1 MTRSSDSCLLPLSPM
16 SAKSRLHPA
25 AKVGL
30 ILALLAALVAV
41 VLHFTRPVAM
51 VQAVTRGLAVNA
63 VPGSVT
69 VFAEYQMDLKS
80 EIGGRVLRS
89 GLDDG
94 LQVKEGDFLVQLDT
108 GDLDLEI
115 ERIESEYAAHR
126 ARLAVGTSIKLEL
139 QTAREDLA
147 NTERLFKLGSVSET
161 QLVQQQRQVRSIE
174 QRQEQ
179 EKVANQLAT
188 DTFENTLKVKRRQR
202 EKMTI
207 IAPFNGIVS
216 KTYAR
221 PGDLISGGAPI
232 ATLISTNRTVEA
244 KISEENFAGLA
255 IGQRASVRFL
265 GYGDELYSATISK
278 ILPTADAET
287 QRYII
292 HLEVALALDKLVPGL
307 TGEVSIVVGQRDAA
321 TIIPRRA
328 LRGNEVFVVAG
339 GRVELR
345 KVKLGYV
352 ALNMAEITEGLQ
364 EGEQVIVEELD
375 LFRPGMGVRTQVLE

>member
-1 MTRSSDSCLLPLSPM
+1 M

-221 PGDLISGGAPI
+221 PGDLIGGGAPI

-292 HLEVALALDKLVPGL
+292 HLEVDLPLDKLVPGL

-321 TIIPRRA
+321 AIIPRRA
-328 LRGNEVFVVAG
+328 LRGNEVFVVSG

-364 EGEQVIVEELD
+364 EGELVIVEELD

>member
-1 MTRSSDSCLLPLSPM
+1 M

-30 ILALLAALVAV
+30 ILALLAALGAV

-51 VQAVTRGLAVNA
+51 VEAVTQGLAVNA

-94 LQVKEGDFLVQLDT
+94 LPVKEGDFLVQLDT

-126 ARLAVGTSIKLEL
+126 ARLAVGSSIKLEL

-161 QLVQQQRQVRSIE
+161 QLVQQQRLVRSIE

-244 KISEENFAGLA
+244 KISEENFAGLEE
-255 IGQRASVRFL
+255 GQKASVKFL
-265 GYGDELYSATISK
+265 GYGDQTYTASISK

-292 HLEVALALDKLVPGL
+292 HLEVALPLDKLVPGL
-307 TGEVSIVVGQRDAA
+307 TGEASIVIGQRHADA
-321 TIIPRRA
+321 IIPRRA
-328 LRGNEVFVVAG
+328 IRGNQVFVVSG

-345 KVKLGYV
+345 EVKVGYV
-352 ALNMAEITEGLQ
+352 LSHAEILSGLKK
-364 EGEQVIVEELD
+364 GELVIVEELD
-375 LFRPGMGVRTQVLE
+375 LFRPGMRVRTQAVK